1 MMLVFPVKKKECME
15 FFMIKQNY
23 KRIYVI
29 SSDCFS
35 LSKKKKKDDVMM
47 LVFPVKKKRMYGIFY
62 DQPNL

>member
-35 LSKKKKKDDVMM
+35 LSKKKKKKMM
-47 LVFPVKKKRMYGIFY
+47 L
-62 DQPNL
+62 

>member
-15 FFMIKQNY
+15 FFMINQIY

-35 LSKKKKKDDVMM
+35 LSKKKKKRCYDVGISCQ
-47 LVFPVKKKRMYGIFY
+47 KKKNVWNF
-62 DQPNL
+62 L

>member
-1 MMLVFPVKKKECME
+1 ME
-15 FFMIKQNY
+15 FFMINQIY

-35 LSKKKKKDDVMM
+35 LSKKKKDDVMM